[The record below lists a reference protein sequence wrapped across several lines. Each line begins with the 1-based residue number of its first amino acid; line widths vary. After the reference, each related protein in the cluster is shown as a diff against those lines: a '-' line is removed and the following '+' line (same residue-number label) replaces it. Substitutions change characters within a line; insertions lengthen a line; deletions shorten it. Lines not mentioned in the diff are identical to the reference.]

1 MAIEKKLVH
10 FRTLAKFEE
19 KLAANEILDT
29 SIVFIKDRK
38 LIWTHGT
45 YYALPNDEVFVSDG
59 QEPTGNEEIWV
70 DLSEDSPAVDI
81 DLSNYVTKDELNELI
96 LDIKPII
103 SYISENQEEI
113 SITSIILSEYGN
125 IDNFINEFSNK
136 NLRNDRIFCNKNG
149 SLKSDPYIAKI
160 TTNFVTKSD
169 GIILDVYIL
178 RRENNEIYGYRSSKV
193 ELKTLEDGTKALM
206 NDGNYTSVALEDT
219 KNVLKRIYIG
229 VLNLIVGSNNSV
241 NITNSNALS
250 SINPFEWFTVTC
262 NLNGSDTY
270 LHAYSDNNIIKC
282 FRHYTNQDNNRSIA
296 FIISDINVA
305 DSTCNI
311 VFNDNNLVTNSN
323 ISNYV
328 LTKTNT
334 IEYNPTSGYHP
345 ATKKYVDDRWFDIN
359 SLILE
364 LRKYFTPHDITEFV
378 NKTYNSWDNL
388 SYICRNRYLYRGRN
402 VPVNVSYNI
411 DGGIHLVIVQQN
423 GSPHDEGKSYLYLEH
438 FDIYKD
444 LDETVK
450 GYLVQSITLGKG
462 DGAKALMD
470 DGKYYKVVKEEDK
483 MTIDYN
489 PNGIVINN
497 IQSDGSI
504 DITVTEDQYN
514 FIVKH
519 KLHQHFRQSFL
530 VNNRSYIADVY
541 GYNTPLDYTATGKFY
556 STSDNYNKYYGNG
569 SLWVKL
575 CPQGNNRFTGY
586 VTEFL
591 LLKDDNS

>member
-1 MAIEKKLVH
+1 
-10 FRTLAKFEE
+10 
-19 KLAANEILDT
+19 
-29 SIVFIKDRK
+29 VFIKDRK

-81 DLSNYVTKDELNELI
+81 DLSNYVTKDELI
-96 LDIKPII
+96 
-103 SYISENQEEI
+103 
-113 SITSIILSEYGN
+113 
-125 IDNFINEFSNK
+125 
-136 NLRNDRIFCNKNG
+136 
-149 SLKSDPYIAKI
+149 
-160 TTNFVTKSD
+160 
-169 GIILDVYIL
+169 
-178 RRENNEIYGYRSSKV
+178 
-193 ELKTLEDGTKALM
+193 
-206 NDGNYTSVALEDT
+206 ALENT

-250 SINPFEWFTVTC
+250 SINPFEWFTITC

-334 IEYNPTSGYHP
+334 IEYNPTSVYHP

-364 LRKYFTPHDITEFV
+364 LRKYSSPHDITEFV

-470 DGKYYKVVKEEDK
+470 DGE
-483 MTIDYN
+483 
-489 PNGIVINN
+489 G
-497 IQSDGSI
+497 
-504 DITVTEDQYN
+504 
-514 FIVKH
+514 
-519 KLHQHFRQSFL
+519 L
-530 VNNRSYIADVY
+530 
-541 GYNTPLDYTATGKFY
+541 TAL
-556 STSDNYNKYYGNG
+556 S
-569 SLWVKL
+569 V
-575 CPQGNNRFTGY
+575 RH
-586 VTEFL
+586 
-591 LLKDDNS
+591 

>member
-29 SIVFIKDRK
+29 SIVFIKDQK

-81 DLSNYVTKDELNELI
+81 DLSNYVTKDELIAL
-96 LDIKPII
+96 
-103 SYISENQEEI
+103 EN
-113 SITSIILSEYGN
+113 
-125 IDNFINEFSNK
+125 
-136 NLRNDRIFCNKNG
+136 
-149 SLKSDPYIAKI
+149 
-160 TTNFVTKSD
+160 TKS
-169 GIILDVYIL
+169 
-178 RRENNEIYGYRSSKV
+178 
-193 ELKTLEDGTKALM
+193 
-206 NDGNYTSVALEDT
+206 
-219 KNVLKRIYIG
+219 VLKRIYIG

-334 IEYNPTSGYHP
+334 IEYNPTSDYHP

-364 LRKYFTPHDITEFV
+364 LRKYSTPHDITEFV
-378 NKTYNSWDNL
+378 NKTYNNWDNL

-489 PNGIVINN
+489 PNDIVIDN

-519 KLHQHFRQSFL
+519 KLHQHFQQSFI
-530 VNNRSYIADVY
+530 VNNRRYVADVY
-541 GYNTPLDYTATGKFY
+541 GYNFPIDYNAHGRFY
-556 STSDNYNKYYGNG
+556 SNLGSSINYGNG
-569 SLWVKL
+569 SLYVKL
-575 CPQGNNRFTGY
+575 YPQENNRFTGY